1 MGSDLKDPRAWPL
14 QCPSNGMTR
23 DDRKG
28 WPLDVEQQLLGCILG
43 EWLCSLQQQVIL
55 RIALANDGWCFCSND
70 VSSAELCGRRVA
82 AWHEDWMGWSGH
94 FAHRW
99 SPEGDSGMA

>member
-70 VSSAELCGRRVA
+70 VSSAELFLVPVGKKYQKSRTCSTSLA
-82 AWHEDWMGWSGH
+82 
-94 FAHRW
+94 
-99 SPEGDSGMA
+99 